1 MNNYENNIID
11 AIETIVDN
19 SIAKTDYDRT
29 IQGTIFKLLD
39 SSLGQYTIKY
49 QDSYFDAFA
58 ADTTVEYLEGTSV
71 YILVPNGDMSKDK
84 TILGAVDGY
93 RVQGVTAITDADASE
108 PVGYNCVNGGQTFEL
123 CSYRPD
129 TETILYDKNDSV
141 DLIGLD
147 TAALKN
153 FLRDSSYLIAG
164 ASFKTALA
172 GEQRVKGNYGIIFEL
187 GFKAQASDEI
197 ILRRFIVDINKM
209 SGNPYS
215 LLSFTPQVGYFQI
228 DGEDF
233 EYVNN
238 ITIFEKD
245 FPNEDLTKP
254 NDLFIS
260 ELQLYGANRIS
271 EEEYNVARLVINT
284 PQGNYFSEEESLLTE
299 KSLIAQIKVNGTVID
314 LSNQKVEYY
323 WFRENDD
330 ITIESQKY
338 NYYGGEGWECL
349 NDFTL
354 IDASNPDVVRWSS
367 ATNVWNVTKA
377 SVRSQIAHFKCV
389 AIYESTILQKI
400 VTIKNEGAVTTVAI
414 SSDLGTDF
422 VDGLGRPSLTCLVND
437 SETPVVGYTYKWSKM
452 DSNGLYTSLPETTEL
467 NEEYLEAFN
476 NYYGL
481 LAEIQAEHAFPNAV
495 AAQLETYKEALD
507 AFEKITRVKDN
518 KIYNINMAEVVNYV
532 SYKCSIYYNNIY
544 VGTESIILY
553 NKNSQERD
561 YYIELIN
568 GTQIFKY
575 DENGISPCD
584 STKVNPQDILP
595 LSFNI
600 INKNGLDITDE
611 ILSRCQIDW
620 VIPEEDTL
628 IILPEGTSTHTRQ
641 LTFTIDNIYDNTKTN
656 NIIQLIVQYKGNK
669 IIEYTNLTFLKEG
682 DIGTN
687 GTDCYCT
694 IVPNTAQ
701 QIDYPMVINGVLNYT
716 PAQAGKWFKAQVW
729 RAGKLIFEGVDS
741 GNSIDNKTVSI
752 RWSVKKN
759 KYNAQISD
767 PSTIS
772 VTTNNFSTTGYYQE
786 DGSGA
791 NCPANI
797 VQCRIIYN
805 QIEYYVTMPMITV
818 SYSAPYQLY
827 LEPRTGFN
835 FVTYSSDGRYPKYND
850 NKPFEIQV
858 MQTING
864 VRENIS
870 LLHSNQYGV
879 VFNWYVR
886 GQVYDTRTGL
896 WVDKILFEV
905 DETATL
911 NQNQI
916 KLIPVSEYSGECVS
930 TGLECI
936 CKKKSDNATVIGKI
950 HIPIHCMLN
959 RYANAAINSWDGNS
973 VEINDTDGYILT
985 PQVGA
990 GTKNNQNQFTG
1001 MLMGSVKDNSNGVT
1015 KTGLLGYDAGQQSL
1029 FLDAESGGAIFGK
1042 DLNGQITIDPQSNK
1056 SYLFSHNYWQNYN
1069 DKGFPS
1075 SYADSN
1081 MTGEGLLIDLATPQI
1096 KYGDG
1101 TKFGIDAQGNLTC
1114 RNLINSNGVLSMI
1127 HIPMK
1132 KGSVGYKPQYGYMT
1146 RTHTYLT
1153 CRYTNSISYYA
1164 MSFQIPILIPE
1175 NFTVAKAELLLTT
1188 EPSAY
1193 PVYTGDGS
1201 FVRENI
1207 STFPSYVWG
1216 QSTLGVDNSGY
1227 CHSTPTMQLGVYA
1240 ASDDAFHVM
1249 NGALAN
1255 TSFFFSDYY
1264 VDFSNSTLLALAP
1277 SRFKDLDTNGYYGDY
1292 YGATES
1298 MIIDI
1303 STGLINYLTNNN
1315 TRTCNLAVGPTTYPS
1330 RKTYTIT
1337 EHGNDNDG
1345 WYGTPSPSMTKDIV
1359 DIYHTCG
1366 IVEAEVFLY
1375 GYYKINAND

>member
-71 YILVPNGDMSKDK
+71 YILIPNSDMSKDK

-93 RVQGVTAITDADASE
+93 RIQGVTAITDADASE
-108 PVGYNCVNGGQTFEL
+108 PVGYNCVNGENTFEL
-123 CSYRPD
+123 CSYKPD
-129 TETILYDKNDSV
+129 TETIIYDRSDNI
-141 DLIGLD
+141 DLVGLD

-153 FLRDSSYLIAG
+153 FLKESSYLVAG
-164 ASFKTALA
+164 ASFRTALD
-172 GEQRVKGNYGIIFEL
+172 GSQKIKGNYGIIFEL

-197 ILRRFIVDINKM
+197 ILRKYVVDINKM
-209 SGNPYS
+209 NGNPYS
-215 LLSFTPQVGYFQI
+215 LTSSTSQVGYFEI
-228 DGEDF
+228 DGENF

-245 FPNEDLTKP
+245 FPNTDLTKP

-260 ELQLYGANRIS
+260 ELQLYGANKIS

-284 PQGNYFSEEESLLTE
+284 PQGNYFSSTEGLQTE
-299 KSLIAQIKVNGTVID
+299 KTLVAKIKVNGTEID
-314 LSNQKVEYY
+314 LSKQTVEYY

-330 ITIESQKY
+330 INITSQKY

-349 NDFTL
+349 NDFSL
-354 IDASNPDVVRWSS
+354 VDSSNPDIVKWSS
-367 ATNVWNVTKA
+367 ATNTWKITKA
-377 SVRSQIAHFKCV
+377 SIRSQVAQYKCI
-389 AIYESTILQKI
+389 AIYGSIILQRI
-400 VTIKNEGAVTTVAI
+400 ITIKNEGAVTTTAI
-414 SSDLGTDF
+414 TSDLGVDF
-422 VDGLGRPSLTCLVND
+422 IDGLGYPTLTCLINN
-437 SETPVVGYTYKWSKM
+437 SETPVTGYTYKWSKI
-452 DSNGLYTSLPETTEL
+452 DNNGLYTSLPETTEL
-467 NEEYLEAFN
+467 NQDYETAFN

-481 LAEIQAEHAFPNAV
+481 LAEIRAERAFPNAV
-495 AAQLETYKEALD
+495 AAQLEAYKEALD

-518 KIYNINMAEVVNYV
+518 KIYNINMAEVVDYV
-532 SYKCSIYYNNIY
+532 AYKCSVYYNNIY

-553 NKNSQERD
+553 NKNSQEKD
-561 YYIELIN
+561 YYIEFIN

-575 DENGISPCD
+575 DEKGISPCD
-584 STKVNPQDILP
+584 VTKENPQEILP

-600 INKNGLDITDE
+600 INKNGLDITE
-611 ILSRCQIDW
+611 EMLNKCQINW
-620 VIPEEDTL
+620 TIPEENTL
-628 IILPEGTSTHTRQ
+628 IQIPDGTDLHSRQ
-641 LTFTIDNIYDNTKTN
+641 LTFTIDNLYDNTKIN
-656 NIIQLIVQYKGNK
+656 NTIQLTIQYKNQK

-694 IVPNTAQ
+694 IVPNTTQ
-701 QIDYPMVINGVLNYT
+701 QIDYPMIINGVLNYT
-716 PAQAGKWFKAQVW
+716 PDQAGKWFKAQVW
-729 RAGKLIFEGVDS
+729 RAGKLIFEGTDS

-759 KYNAQISD
+759 KYNAQVSD
-767 PSTIS
+767 PSTIN

-791 NCPANI
+791 KCPANI
-797 VQCRIIYN
+797 IQCRIIYN
-805 QIEYYVTMPMITV
+805 QIEYYVTIPMITV
-818 SYSAPYQLY
+818 SYNAPYQLY

-879 VFNWYVR
+879 VFNWYIR
-886 GQVYDTRTGL
+886 GQVYDTKTGL
-896 WVDKILFEV
+896 WIDKTLFEV
-905 DETATL
+905 DETTTL

-916 KLIPVSEYSGECVS
+916 KLVPVSEYSGECVS

-936 CKKKSDNATVIGKI
+936 CKKKSDNITVIGKI

-990 GTKNNQNQFTG
+990 GTKDEQNRFTG

-1015 KTGLLGYDAGQQSL
+1015 KTGLLGYDTGQQSL

-1042 DLNGQITIDPQSNK
+1042 DMSGQITIDPQSNK
-1056 SYLFSHNYWQNYN
+1056 SYLFNHNYWRNYN
-1069 DKGFPS
+1069 EKGFPTNYS
-1075 SYADSN
+1075 DSN
-1081 MTGEGLLIDLATPQI
+1081 LNGAGMLIDLATPQI
-1096 KYGDG
+1096 VFGSGNFKVDEDGNVTCGEMLTTKGLLTMLNYTTEGTMGWRENTLTTDVTYRTINTYGDSQSIPYPN
-1101 TKFGIDAQGNLTC
+1101 KF
-1114 RNLINSNGVLSMI
+1114 
-1127 HIPMK
+1127 
-1132 KGSVGYKPQYGYMT
+1132 Y
-1146 RTHTYLT
+1146 
-1153 CRYTNSISYYA
+1153 YTPNTLDFSCY
-1164 MSFQIPILIPE
+1164 IPE
-1175 NFTVAKAELLLTT
+1175 GFTIYKAICTLEQ
-1188 EPSAY
+1188 Y
-1193 PVYTGDGS
+1193 PFSNYFETNTYYGEGQAD
-1201 FVRENI
+1201 
-1207 STFPSYVWG
+1207 FPSYG
-1216 QSTLGVDNSGY
+1216 TLEHGSSEWAQG
-1227 CHSTPTMQLGVYA
+1227 TILGS
-1240 ASDDAFHVM
+1240 ASDPIGVWYVPQSAYYRKIGTYISGLTDQYVIDFTSATMLGGADTGFYDAITYPAYANQTQRKIFDFT
-1249 NGALAN
+1249 ALAKN
-1255 TSFFFSDYY
+1255 
-1264 VDFSNSTLLALAP
+1264 LLVPGELN
-1277 SRFKDLDTNGYYGDY
+1277 L
-1292 YGATES
+1292 
-1298 MIIDI
+1298 
-1303 STGLINYLTNNN
+1303 
-1315 TRTCNLAVGPTTYPS
+1315 LAVGPKTLKNPISLTWS
-1330 RKTYTIT
+1330 RKNITNGYVYRSSPVHATYAADCIRKTGYVKAQILL
-1337 EHGNDNDG
+1337 
-1345 WYGTPSPSMTKDIV
+1345 
-1359 DIYHTCG
+1359 
-1366 IVEAEVFLY
+1366 F
-1375 GYYKINAND
+1375 GYYDPSLVNND